1 MDQPHLEYSERADFL
16 DLLNKG
22 GYVLEFNNEQFD
34 AFTEEVIGI
43 RLTEKYGTSKGKS
56 LTSYLE
62 KAPRRDS
69 IMLLN
74 ALMREW
80 DRVAAHDASEADLE
94 LAARCKRQLEE
105 LKASL
110 VPADFQVVDPK
121 RVGFT
126 SEYLSQQ
133 QQILTSNVTT
143 NPTLA
148 IGTAKELIESCCNT
162 ILKERGEELNKNDD
176 LNKLVKRAT
185 EVLNLR
191 PNQIPDTAP
200 AAKTLKSLL
209 GNLAA
214 IANAIAKLR
223 NDYGTGHGK
232 IASYIGLDEREA
244 RLAAGASLALVQ
256 YLWNTHTEL
265 LAKETNRPTNQ
276 IGETQV

>member
-1 MDQPHLEYSERADFL
+1 MAKPHLVHSERADFL

-43 RLTEKYGTSKGKS
+43 RLTEKYGASKGKS

-94 LAARCKRQLEE
+94 LASRCKRQLEE

-110 VPADFQVVDPK
+110 VPAEFQVVDPK
-121 RVGFT
+121 KVGFT

-133 QQILTSNVTT
+133 QQILTSNITT
-143 NPTLA
+143 NPTLV

-162 ILKERGEELNKNDD
+162 ILEQHGEELNRNDD
-176 LNKLVKRAT
+176 LPKLVKRAT
-185 EVLNLR
+185 ELLHLN
-191 PNQIPDTAP
+191 PSQVPETAP
-200 AAKTLKSLL
+200 AARTLKSLL
-209 GNLAA
+209 GSLATA
-214 IANAIAKLR
+214 AKSLAELR
-223 NDYGTGHGK
+223 NHYGTGHGK
-232 IASYIGLDEREA
+232 TASYVGLDEREA
-244 RLAAGASLALVQ
+244 RLAAGTSLALVQ
-256 YLWNTHTEL
+256 YLWDTHKEL
-265 LAKETNRPTNQ
+265 LAQETNRPTNQ

>member
-1 MDQPHLEYSERADFL
+1 MAKPHLVHSERAYFL

-69 IMLLN
+69 VMLLK
-74 ALMREW
+74 ALMGEW

-110 VPADFQVVDPK
+110 MPAEFQVVDPK
-121 RVGFT
+121 KVGFT

-143 NPTLA
+143 NPTLV

-162 ILKERGEELNKNDD
+162 ILEQHGEELNRNDD
-176 LNKLVKRAT
+176 LPKLVKRTT
-185 EVLNLR
+185 ELLHLN
-191 PNQIPDTAP
+191 PSQVPEAAP
-200 AAKTLKSLL
+200 AARTLKSLL
-209 GNLAA
+209 GSLATA
-214 IANAIAKLR
+214 AKSLAELR
-223 NDYGTGHGK
+223 NHYGTGHGK
-232 IASYIGLDEREA
+232 TASYIGLDEREA
-244 RLAAGASLALVQ
+244 RLAAGTSLALVQ
-256 YLWNTHTEL
+256 YLWDTHTEL
-265 LAKETNRPTNQ
+265 FAQETNRPTNQ